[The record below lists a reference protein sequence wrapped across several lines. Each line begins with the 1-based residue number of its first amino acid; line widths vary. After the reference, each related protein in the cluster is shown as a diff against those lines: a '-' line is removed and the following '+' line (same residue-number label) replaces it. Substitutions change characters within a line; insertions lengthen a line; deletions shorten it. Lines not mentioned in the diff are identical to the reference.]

1 MHSANAIVN
10 VVKGGSHNVLETVLQ
25 FYEHLGVVVVD
36 GKATAVGME
45 EVVAED
51 SVKLVVQSIV
61 STQAIKTPTR

>member
-1 MHSANAIVN
+1 MDTPPYRILLISKTIF
-10 VVKGGSHNVLETVLQ
+10 Q

>member
-1 MHSANAIVN
+1 MSAIVN

-25 FYEHLGVVVVD
+25 FHEHLGVIVVD
-36 GKATAVGME
+36 GEATAVGME